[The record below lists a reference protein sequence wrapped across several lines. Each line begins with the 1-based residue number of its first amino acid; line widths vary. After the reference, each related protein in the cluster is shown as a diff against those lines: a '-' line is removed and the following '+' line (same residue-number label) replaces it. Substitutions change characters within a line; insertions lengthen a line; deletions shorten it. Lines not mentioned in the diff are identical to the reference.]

1 MNNLSDYPIPVDIYR
16 NLNNGKLSI
25 KSRRTKDYGIVIGYA
40 DTVCLKNVEFVVW
53 ESSRK
58 RVIRE
63 ERKNVHAFARGML
76 QNPENFSH

>member
-40 DTVCLKNVEFVVW
+40 DTVCLKTLN
-53 ESSRK
+53 
-58 RVIRE
+58 
-63 ERKNVHAFARGML
+63 L
-76 QNPENFSH
+76 